1 MIVQRH
7 YTLQPYNMML
17 LDRHPPLRFLLFVC
31 FVFLGIPFGSVIVI
45 WCLRQ
50 SHRKSLG
57 LLVPRLLDDIN
68 VPYLVK
74 NTPEMNRRVV
84 TMSQRRHGGS
94 HLGADDTHNF
104 TNTQNGQT
112 KQPKATESRSGN
124 LFRRLERPGR
134 VALPHLTTRGRSRR
148 SHSPLF
154 SPII

>member
-1 MIVQRH
+1 M
-7 YTLQPYNMML
+7 
-17 LDRHPPLRFLLFVC
+17 
-31 FVFLGIPFGSVIVI
+31 IVI

-50 SHRKSLG
+50 SQRKSLG

-84 TMSQRRHGGS
+84 TTSQRRHAGS
-94 HLGADDTHNF
+94 HLGADYTHNF
-104 TNTQNGQT
+104 TNTQNGQKK

-124 LFRRLERPGR
+124 LFPRLERPGR
-134 VALPHLTTRGRSRR
+134 LALPHLTTRGRSRR

-154 SPII
+154 SPIICADLIFNKSPHLQTLINTAQSPARLCDLL